1 MPNHS
6 TDCSGLH
13 AGLLIDTMPSKNSPM
28 GIHFYLPFIERTGM
42 GKGTRQCIRFLL
54 KSME

>member
-6 TDCSGLH
+6 TDPSGLH
-13 AGLLIDTMPSKNSPM
+13 AGLLIDTMPSKISPM

>member
-6 TDCSGLH
+6 TDPSGLH